1 MACSKLFP
9 VGSGDITIICKLS
22 NDEPRVLGI
31 FMKDFLGS
39 GLYSHIR
46 RTLQAQKTSN
56 RALNPVVEVAV
67 DAGELIVLLE
77 ALLSGEASSSSRL
90 ALWRSIVLARLSPI
104 YGTPEVTA
112 KAMNHL
118 YDVFCCSPHDVY
130 QLSFT
135 PADFPIAAAA
145 VEMVIALKETHQW
158 LFNGV
163 LAYFAQ
169 FSPALMSRPAF
180 FEDDNP
186 PTHRLYN
193 VPPKYRDIC
202 LEVHEKFLYACEYR
216 LDELF
221 KGAAYECKTRP
232 QCSAIMQG
240 VRDDAQDDHTLIGA
254 LTRPSPELAKR
265 LQGLC
270 AECHKAVAWSDQ
282 VALYVL
288 WSGTPAV
295 FDDDRKWDEIRASAQ
310 QYLKTLPPVELES
323 GSDDD
328 SDSSSESESESR
340 GREAR
345 SRKKAKVVTSED
357 DRGFIDIL
365 SKALNWL
372 E

>member
-1 MACSKLFP
+1 M
-9 VGSGDITIICKLS
+9 
-22 NDEPRVLGI
+22 
-31 FMKDFLGS
+31 
-39 GLYSHIR
+39 H
-46 RTLQAQKTSN
+46 
-56 RALNPVVEVAV
+56 
-67 DAGELIVLLE
+67 
-77 ALLSGEASSSSRL
+77 
-90 ALWRSIVLARLSPI
+90 
-104 YGTPEVTA
+104 
-112 KAMNHL
+112 HL

-130 QLSFT
+130 QLSYT

-169 FSPALMSRPAF
+169 FSPALMALPAF
-180 FEDDNP
+180 FEGDNP
-186 PTHRLYN
+186 PTHRSYTI
-193 VPPKYRDIC
+193 PPKFRDIC
-202 LEVHEKFLYACEYR
+202 LDVHEKFLYACEYR

-232 QCSAIMQG
+232 KCSTIMQS
-240 VRDDAQDDHTLIGA
+240 VRDDAQDDHSLIGA
-254 LTRPSPELAKR
+254 LTRPSPKLAKR

-295 FDDDRKWDEIRASAQ
+295 FDDDRKWDEIRACAQ
-310 QYLKTLPPVELES
+310 QYLKTLPPVES
-323 GSDDD
+323 VSDSDDD

-340 GREAR
+340 GREAG
-345 SRKKAKVVTSED
+345 SRKKAKVLTSED
-357 DRGFIDIL
+357 DRGIIDIL